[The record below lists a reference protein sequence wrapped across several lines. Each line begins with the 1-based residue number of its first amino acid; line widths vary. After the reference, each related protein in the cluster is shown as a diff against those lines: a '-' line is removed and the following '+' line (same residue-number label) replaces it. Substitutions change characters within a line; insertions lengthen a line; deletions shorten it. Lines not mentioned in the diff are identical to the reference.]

1 MRVNVRFLHLLRI
14 SKAVAG
20 QSWVRA
26 AFASCVRGLA
36 SMHKNMSLLLIL
48 RVVNFISASSLIFVS
63 NS

>member
-14 SKAVAG
+14 SKAVG

-48 RVVNFISASSLIFVS
+48 RVVNFLSASSLIFLS

>member
-14 SKAVAG
+14 SKAVG

-48 RVVNFISASSLIFVS
+48 RVVNFLR
-63 NS
+63 